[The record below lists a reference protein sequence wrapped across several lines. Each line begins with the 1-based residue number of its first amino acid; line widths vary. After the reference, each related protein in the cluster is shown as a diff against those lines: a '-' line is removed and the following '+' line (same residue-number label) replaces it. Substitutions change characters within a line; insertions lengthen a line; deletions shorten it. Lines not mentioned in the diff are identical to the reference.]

1 MTAVPE
7 ALHTRF
13 LQLLPKI
20 KTHAQNAFRHIPCVH
35 RREDAIQEVCCLGWK
50 WFKRL
55 VERGKD
61 VPGEILIAVVAEL
74 TRYGFWHDEGPFG
87 EPGVPCQILMRICC
101 IDTDRV

>member
-1 MTAVPE
+1 MLKSPSDTSLA
-7 ALHTRF
+7 
-13 LQLLPKI
+13 
-20 KTHAQNAFRHIPCVH
+20 VH

-87 EPGVPCQILMRICC
+87 EPGVPCQILIALVVSCQILSALLHRY
-101 IDTDRV
+101 